1 MTVRD
6 ELLSIRSGIDE
17 LLSTRSRIDA
27 LLNEMADAP
36 KCDVVAGRFMTVPD
50 FAALRNYSTRTIRD
64 WCELGMPH
72 SGTGRGR
79 RIHVSEAIAWIEA
92 GGPKHAR
99 MGRKD
104 TTA

>member
-6 ELLSIRSGIDE
+6 ELLSIRS
-17 LLSTRSRIDA
+17 RIDA
-27 LLNEMADAP
+27 LLNEMGDAP
-36 KCDVVAGRFMTVPD
+36 RRDVVAARFMSVPD

-72 SGTGRGR
+72 SGEGRGR
-79 RIHVSEAIAWIEA
+79 RIHVKEAIAWIEA
-92 GGPKHAR
+92 GGPKRAR

-104 TTA
+104 TAA

>member
-6 ELLSIRSGIDE
+6 ELLSI
-17 LLSTRSRIDA
+17 RSRIDA

-36 KCDVVAGRFMTVPD
+36 RREVVAARFMSVPD

-72 SGTGRGR
+72 SGEGRGR
-79 RIHVSEAIAWIEA
+79 RIHVNEAIAWIEA
-92 GGPKHAR
+92 GGPKRAR

-104 TTA
+104 TAA